1 MAVLS
6 WPTGFQPEIAGFHP
20 KKSFQSTLQNRL
32 RNCFRN
38 YAQNLT
44 KNQNLWPNRD
54 SIEDC
59 ERYHFQLAQ
68 DSYFRK
74 IRIQVDF

>member
-1 MAVLS
+1 MAVLRR
-6 WPTGFQPEIAGFHP
+6 PTGFQAKIAGFHQR
-20 KKSFQSTLQNRL
+20 KSFQSTLQNRL
-32 RNCFRN
+32 QNYFLN

-54 SIEDC
+54 SIEDY